1 MYKRHSIWDEDKWD
15 IHHKSEAKYAGG
27 SGSGYAG
34 HGKGDSS
41 EYHKHEGAYGS
52 KTAGDKLKDDYRSHN
67 AEDDKD
73 KDKEKDKEKDTIAD
87 RIEEEEKKKEQHKD
101 EEDDFFQTM
110 KQKTGMPIPQ
120 IEEKKGEKKQ
130 HSSIE
135 DAITKAIKE
144 EKKTIFI
151 D

>member
-15 IHHKSEAKYAGG
+15 IHKSEHKYAGG

-34 HGKGDSS
+34 HGKHESTD
-41 EYHKHEGAYGS
+41 YHKNEAAYGS
-52 KTAGDKLKDDYRSHN
+52 KTGDIKDDYRSN
-67 AEDDKD
+67 KAEDDKD
-73 KDKEKDKEKDTIAD
+73 KDKDKEKDTIAD
-87 RIEEEEKKKEQHKD
+87 RIEEEEKKKEQHK
-101 EEDDFFQTM
+101 EEDDDFFHTM
-110 KQKTGMPIPQ
+110 KKNTNIPPPQ
-120 IEEKKGEKKQ
+120 PEEKTEGKKQ